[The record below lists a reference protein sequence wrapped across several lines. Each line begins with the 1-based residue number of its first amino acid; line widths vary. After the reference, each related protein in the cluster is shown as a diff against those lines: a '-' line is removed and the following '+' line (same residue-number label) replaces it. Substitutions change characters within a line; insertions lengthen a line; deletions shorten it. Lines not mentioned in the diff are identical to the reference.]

1 MFDVIFGTYLHH
13 AVAAFTG
20 KVRGVAQ
27 PLSIQLLYLPLEAIT
42 CRAILQIHE
51 YPLTSEAK
59 TLRMRILLPFF
70 LLALT
75 HLNTLTAQQFSPRYE
90 LVKMDK
96 NVNTFHHEAAPVISP
111 DGNTLYFF
119 VQNHPENTMGKD
131 DTQDIWVSKK
141 DGSGVWSLAQ
151 HLGSPFNIHRS
162 NQVFTFFPDGSLFIK
177 GGRTKGEKGFSIV
190 NGNSL
195 RELEVKDFK
204 AMNKGRFYGASM
216 SADGKHIIMYFSEVA
231 NSPNSDLYTSHQ
243 QPDGSFSKPA
253 KSRLSTTTDD
263 VGPFIGPDQQ
273 TLYFASARQAP
284 GRQGG
289 VDIYKTTRLDDTWM
303 NWSEPINMGKPI
315 NTSALDYY
323 FTIDNAGNVFTSRA
337 NKALDGAQLDLYT
350 LVPKT
355 FKIHLIGMVYN
366 EKSMQPL
373 QANVEVGV
381 KGKEVV
387 KLQSTTAG
395 KFETKM
401 PEVLEYTVA
410 TTAQGFL
417 PKDESFKIPVLTTD
431 TTINI
436 EILLRPVAKKLLLV
450 GNVYNKKTE
459 QLISAKLDITLK
471 GDKKTNMR
479 LLAEGGKYEK
489 EIPKLGW
496 YMIGASAEGYINAA
510 DSVEAEDDGLS
521 PFSRDLY
528 LQPIEVGVTVR
539 LKNIYFDFD
548 KTTLKTESFVELNKV
563 VDFLKL
569 NPSVEIEISG
579 HTDYKGSDDYN
590 INLSQGRSQSV
601 VDYIISQDIDSYRLT
616 AHGYGEGKPIDT
628 NETDVG
634 RANNRRVE
642 FTVLKK

>member
-1 MFDVIFGTYLHH
+1 
-13 AVAAFTG
+13 
-20 KVRGVAQ
+20 
-27 PLSIQLLYLPLEAIT
+27 
-42 CRAILQIHE
+42 
-51 YPLTSEAK
+51 
-59 TLRMRILLPFF
+59 MRIGLPFF
-70 LLALT
+70 LLAFVQLSVY
-75 HLNTLTAQQFSPRYE
+75 AQQFSARYE

-96 NVNTFHHEAAPVISP
+96 NVNTFRHEAAPVISP

-141 DGSGVWSLAQ
+141 DEAGNWSLAQ

-162 NQVFTFFPDGSLFIK
+162 NQVFTVFPDGSLFIK
-177 GGRTKGEKGFSIV
+177 GGRSKGEKGFSIV
-190 NGNSL
+190 NGNAL
-195 RELEVKDFK
+195 RELDVKEFR

-216 SADGKHIIMYFSEVA
+216 SADGKHILMYFSEVE
-231 NSPNSDLYTSHQ
+231 NSANSDLYASHQ
-243 QPDGSFSKPA
+243 QPDGTFSRPVKM
-253 KSRLSTTTDD
+253 KLSTSTDD

-303 NWSEPINMGKPI
+303 NWSEPVNMGKPI

-337 NKALDGAQLDLYT
+337 NKALDGAQLDLYA

-355 FKIHLIGMVYN
+355 FKIDLVGTVYD
-366 EKSMQPL
+366 EKSMQPV
-373 QANVEVGV
+373 QAVVEVKV
-381 KGKEVV
+381 KDKDPIRIQTPV
-387 KLQSTTAG
+387 TG

-401 PEVLEYTVA
+401 PEVLEYAVSA
-410 TTAQGFL
+410 NSEGFL
-417 PKDESFKIPVLTTD
+417 PKSETFKLPLLTAD
-431 TTINI
+431 TVIHV
-436 EILLRPVAKKLLLV
+436 EILLRPVAKKLLLT
-450 GNVYNKKTE
+450 GNVFDKKTE
-459 QLISAKLDITLK
+459 KLIPAKLDVTHK
-471 GDKKTNMR
+471 GDRKINLKIQ
-479 LLAEGGKYEK
+479 AEAGRYEK

-496 YMIGASAEGYINAA
+496 YMITASSEGYLNATDSIEA
-510 DSVEAEDDGLS
+510 DDEGLS
-521 PFSRDLY
+521 PFSRDIY
-528 LQPIEVGVTVR
+528 LQLIEVGVTVR

-548 KTTLKTESFVELNKV
+548 KTTLKKESFTELNKV
-563 VDFLKL
+563 VDFLKQ
-569 NPSVEIEISG
+569 NASVEIEIAG
-579 HTDYKGSDDYN
+579 HTDSKGSDDYN

-601 VDYIISQDIDSYRLT
+601 VDYIVSQGIESFRLT

-628 NETDVG
+628 NDSEAG